1 MTLASNYSGYSI
13 LEGSYLSLGVENGK
27 IISKKK
33 LLENKENLSFIIP
46 GLIDLQVN
54 GFKGFDLNSDDLE
67 PETVESLSE
76 ELCKAGV
83 RKYLPTLVTA
93 SEKKICDR
101 LKAIKLAKLN
111 FQKSKEMIAGVHIEG
126 PSISKRNGPRG
137 AHPKKDIR
145 SLTLNEFKKWYEI
158 SGGLIKII
166 TLAPETK
173 GAMEFIKLVS
183 KQNIIFSIGHSHANE
198 EDIIKAVELGARMST
213 HLGNGV
219 SNYIKRHP
227 NLIWAQLANRRLV
240 ASFIADRHHLSKN
253 TLKAMLKAK
262 GYKSSILVSDS
273 VKFAGLPEGKYN
285 SSIGG
290 DVEVSSD
297 GRISMANTPYL
308 AGSGSSLLDILC
320 GFSDFTDLPIKYAAL
335 MSCQNPAKLLEI
347 DNNLSVGSSADFI
360 LLKKMKNQK
369 KLIVKD
375 IIYKGRSVL
384 VD

>member
-1 MTLASNYSGYSI
+1 MTATAN
-13 LEGSYLSLGVENGK
+13 NH
-27 IISKKK
+27 
-33 LLENKENLSFIIP
+33 
-46 GLIDLQVN
+46 
-54 GFKGFDLNSDDLE
+54 SDF
-67 PETVESLSE
+67 PV
-76 ELCKAGV
+76 
-83 RKYLPTLVTA
+83 
-93 SEKKICDR
+93 
-101 LKAIKLAKLN
+101 
-111 FQKSKEMIAGVHIEG
+111 
-126 PSISKRNGPRG
+126 
-137 AHPKKDIR
+137 
-145 SLTLNEFKKWYEI
+145 
-158 SGGLIKII
+158 
-166 TLAPETK
+166 
-173 GAMEFIKLVS
+173 
-183 KQNIIFSIGHSHANE
+183 HAN
-198 EDIIKAVELGARMST
+198 A
-213 HLGNGV
+213 
-219 SNYIKRHP
+219 
-227 NLIWAQLANRRLV
+227 ANKRLV

-273 VKFAGLPEGKYN
+273 VKFAGLPEGRYN